1 MMIATFLIA
10 QEASAGGQER
20 KGPALEQLGSL
31 GEFLPMNCRH
41 LLACDERDKARPQ
54 LSWISWLSSSA

>member
-10 QEASAGGQER
+10 QEASAGGKNE
-20 KGPALEQLGSL
+20 KGPAIQRLGSL

-41 LLACDERDKARPQ
+41 LFGLR
-54 LSWISWLSSSA
+54 